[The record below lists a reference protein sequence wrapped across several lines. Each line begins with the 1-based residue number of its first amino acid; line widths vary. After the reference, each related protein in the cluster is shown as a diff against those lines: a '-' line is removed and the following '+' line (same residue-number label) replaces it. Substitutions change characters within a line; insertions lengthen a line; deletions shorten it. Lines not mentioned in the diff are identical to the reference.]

1 MAINTFHLSPADRE
15 QLQQVLRKGSLA
27 VKTFK
32 RATGLLD
39 MDRGCSP
46 DDIAATLNVSIR
58 TLSNWRKS
66 YRDRGLGM
74 LEDQARPG
82 RPLLIDGLQR
92 AKVTSLACSEP
103 PEGYSRWSLRLLAD
117 KAVELELVES
127 LSFRHAARILK
138 KTNSNPT

>member
-1 MAINTFHLSPADRE
+1 MAIDTFHLSPADRKH
-15 QLQQVLRKGSLA
+15 LKQVLRKGNLPA
-27 VKTFK
+27 KTFK

-39 MDRGCSP
+39 MDRGRAPSE
-46 DDIAATLNVSIR
+46 IAATLDVSIR
-58 TLSNWRKS
+58 TLANWRKS
-66 YRDRGLGM
+66 YQDRGLGM
-74 LEDQARPG
+74 LEDQPRPG
-82 RPLLIDGLQR
+82 RPFLIDGLQR

-103 PEGYSRWSLRLLAD
+103 PEGYARWSLRLLAD

>member
-1 MAINTFHLSPADRE
+1 MAINTFHLSTADRE
-15 QLQQVLRKGSLA
+15 ELQKVLRKGNLPA
-27 VKTFK
+27 KTFK

-39 MDRGCSP
+39 MDRGRSP
-46 DDIAATLNVSIR
+46 ADIAVTLDVSVR
-58 TLSNWRKS
+58 TLTNWRTS

-74 LEDQARPG
+74 LVDQPRPG
-82 RPLLIDGLQR
+82 RPFLIDGLQR

-103 PEGYSRWSLRLLAD
+103 PEGYARWSLRLLAD
-117 KAVELELVES
+117 QAVELKLVES

>member
-1 MAINTFHLSPADRE
+1 MAIDTFHLSPADRE
-15 QLQQVLRKGSLA
+15 QLKQVLRKVSLPT
-27 VKTFK
+27 KTFK

-39 MDRGCSP
+39 MDRGRSQ
-46 DDIAATLNVSIR
+46 DDIAVTLNVSIR
-58 TLSNWRKS
+58 TLANWRKS

-74 LEDQARPG
+74 LEDQPRPG

-103 PEGYSRWSLRLLAD
+103 PEGFARWSLRLLAD

-127 LSFRHAARILK
+127 LSFGHAARILK